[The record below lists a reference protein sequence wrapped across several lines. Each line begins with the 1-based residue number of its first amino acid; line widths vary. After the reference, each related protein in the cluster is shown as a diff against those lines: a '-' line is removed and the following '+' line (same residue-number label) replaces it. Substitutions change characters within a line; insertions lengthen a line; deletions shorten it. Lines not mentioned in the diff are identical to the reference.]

1 MNETTDSVGNRLT
14 RIRGQASAGW
24 RAFVRRRT
32 AVFFTFFFPAIL
44 VIIFGALV
52 STDPTGG
59 GLFAEPTGY
68 YVAGY
73 VAVVVLFTPLS
84 RMGSEVARHREGNR
98 FEKLATTPLRRSEWL
113 LAQTAVN
120 AIIITIAAALILA
133 LVLALTGASVT
144 LSPLALAYVL
154 VGVVCFCGVG
164 TMIGS
169 YTDSQDGAVAASNAI
184 GLPLLFLSETFVTL
198 AQLPAWF
205 HPVVELS
212 PLTYFARGLRVVTYP
227 DSDHATVATLDPALG
242 NLLILFLLAVG
253 AFWLGARSIPRTE
266 S

>member
-1 MNETTDSVGNRLT
+1 MSGTSDTFGARLG
-14 RIRGQASAGW
+14 RIRGEANAGW

-32 AVFFTFFFPAIL
+32 AVFFTFFFPAII

-52 STDPTGG
+52 GTDPTGG
-59 GLFAEPTGY
+59 GLFAEPAGY

-84 RMGSEVARHREGNR
+84 RMSSEVARHRDGNR
-98 FEKLATTPLRRSEWL
+98 FERLATTPLRRSEWL
-113 LAQTAVN
+113 AAQTIVN
-120 AIIITIAAALILA
+120 AGIITIAAALILT
-133 LVLALTGASVT
+133 LVVALTDASVS
-144 LSPLALAYVL
+144 LGPLVLAYVL
-154 VGVVCFCGVG
+154 VGVVGFCGVG
-164 TMIGS
+164 TLLGS

-198 AQLPAWF
+198 EQLPGWF
-205 HPVVELS
+205 EPITALS
-212 PLTYFARGLRVVTYP
+212 PLTYFARGIRVLTY
-227 DSDHATVATLDPALG
+227 DHGAHGSVAGLDPAIG
-242 NLLILFLLAVG
+242 NLLVLAAFAAV